1 MGATGIVSTE
11 GIGLGL
17 SRILIPG
24 FQLRSASFRHR
35 SLLCHLIIF
44 STCHRVITESV
55 IMTSITIGGLGNAIA
70 TGTIR
75 AGIGITPDDIGPD
88 RNFIGHRLVILVT
101 AGLMVNL
108 VDQDMVVLRVNREGL
123 MVNLVDRGMVVL
135 MGNQADLDLMVNQA
149 DQDMVVLRVN
159 RVDQVGVGRTL
170 RHTDHKA
177 KSVDLDL
184 SLKQLADLAEADIM
198 VNRVAPAGVVDLL
211 ANNLII
217 KITKEGKAKSFP
229 LFSLIG
235 HKFFFVIAKVLVMAE
250 AQNKVH
256 GVICS
261 QIYFYD
267 KEEKCCR
274 DQHSRMHQSRQ
285 QD

>member
-101 AGLMVNL
+101 VDLMVNQ
-108 VDQDMVVLRVNREGL
+108 VDQDMV
-123 MVNLVDRGMVVL
+123 
-135 MGNQADLDLMVNQA
+135 A
-149 DQDMVVLRVN
+149 LRVN

-198 VNRVAPAGVVDLL
+198 VNRVAPAGLVDLL

-235 HKFFFVIAKVLVMAE
+235 HKIFFVIAKVLVMAE